1 MTTKNQIIMYINP
14 TWELKWLGDEAGNV
28 LVETPDGEQVILSGD
43 LLENYARVD
52 NKLIPKNSID
62 WL

>member
-1 MTTKNQIIMYINP
+1 MYVDP
-14 TWELKWLGDEAGNV
+14 RWELKLLGEEGTGV
-28 LVETPDGEQVILSGD
+28 LVETPEGEQVMLSNN

-52 NKLIPKNSID
+52 NKLIPKNNIN

>member
-1 MTTKNQIIMYINP
+1 MYVDP
-14 TWELKWLGDEAGNV
+14 RWELKWLGEDPGGI
-28 LVETPDGEQVILSGD
+28 LVETPDGEIGVLDIGK
-43 LLENYARVD
+43 LENYAKVD

>member
-1 MTTKNQIIMYINP
+1 MYVNP

-28 LVETPDGEQVILSGD
+28 LVETPDGEQAILSGD